1 MFPAHLYPAPQH
13 LPKLGKAHRVASS
26 VDHGEESKTIMFF
39 DFVGLLKFNS
49 YFTSVDGTSDNGS
62 LPVSGKVVPQAPDEE
77 VYYRIKV
84 VRGLPLPQSIYADFI
99 YGRSRAPPLRLL
111 PFSAM

>member
-26 VDHGEESKTIMFF
+26 VDHGEESKTILFF
-39 DFVGLLKFNS
+39 DFVVRLKLIPD
-49 YFTSVDGTSDNGS
+49 FTSVDGTSDNGS

-77 VYYRIKV
+77 VNLPKTS
-84 VRGLPLPQSIYADFI
+84 RG
-99 YGRSRAPPLRLL
+99 G
-111 PFSAM
+111 

>member
-13 LPKLGKAHRVASS
+13 LPKLGKADRIVSS
-26 VDHGEESKTIMFF
+26 VNHGEESKTIMFF

-49 YFTSVDGTSDNGS
+49 YFTSVDVTSDNGS

-77 VYYRIKV
+77 V
-84 VRGLPLPQSIYADFI
+84 
-99 YGRSRAPPLRLL
+99 
-111 PFSAM
+111 

>member
-1 MFPAHLYPAPQH
+1 MFPVHLYPAPRH
-13 LPKLGKAHRVASS
+13 LPKLGKARRVASS

-49 YFTSVDGTSDNGS
+49 YFTSVDGTTDNGS

-77 VYYRIKV
+77 VNLPKTS
-84 VRGLPLPQSIYADFI
+84 RG
-99 YGRSRAPPLRLL
+99 G
-111 PFSAM
+111 

>member
-1 MFPAHLYPAPQH
+1 MFPARLYPAPRH

-62 LPVSGKVVPQAPDEE
+62 LPVSGKVVPQAPNEE
-77 VYYRIKV
+77 VCRFCHRQNLPNQSRGGWARVKPKV
-84 VRGLPLPQSIYADFI
+84 ATPESII
-99 YGRSRAPPLRLL
+99 
-111 PFSAM
+111 